1 MISVE
6 NLYKK
11 FDGTQALTDVSINV
25 NSGSIY
31 GLVGSNGAGKTTLL
45 KHITGVLKSDSGK
58 VTIDG
63 EENYDNM
70 QVKRKVAFIPD
81 DLSFF
86 NSYNLKEAA
95 AFYKSLYPN
104 WNEEIFEELIK
115 KFQLNIKRKISKF
128 SKGMQKQGVFAL
140 TLSVEPDFLILD
152 EPIDGLD
159 PIARKVMWKAIVD
172 ASAERNMTTLVS
184 SHNLKEMEGICDY
197 IGILSKGSL
206 VLERDLDELK
216 SDLHKVQF
224 SFYDDA
230 NSKDRYNSLNVLH
243 LESRG
248 AVDLLVVKENKETI
262 EDFAEK
268 NKPTIFDIIPLSLE
282 EIFIYELG
290 GGDSEI
296 ESSIF

>member
-11 FDGTQALTDVSINV
+11 FDRTPALTDVSINV

-45 KHITGVLKSDSGK
+45 KHITGILKSDSGVVK
-58 VTIDG
+58 IDN
-63 EENYDNM
+63 ELSYENMDI
-70 QVKRKVAFIPD
+70 KRRVAFIPD
-81 DLSFF
+81 DLDFF
-86 NSYNLKEAA
+86 NSYNLYDAA
-95 AFYKSLYPN
+95 RFYKSLYPR
-104 WNEEIFEELIK
+104 WNDDIFSGLID
-115 KFQLNIKRKISKF
+115 KFKLDKKRKMSKF
-128 SKGMQKQGVFAL
+128 SKGMRKQGVFAL
-140 TLSVEPDFLILD
+140 TLAVEPDFLILD

-224 SFYDDA
+224 SFYDDVDS
-230 NSKDRYNSLNVLH
+230 NERYSSLNVLH

-248 AVDLLVVKENKETI
+248 AVDLLIVKENKETI

-268 NKPTIFDIIPLSLE
+268 NHPTIFDIIPLSLE

-290 GGDSEI
+290 GGDNEI